1 VSGAGQAS
9 TAPSERIAELGLE
22 LPEVVAPIGSY
33 QPAVRLGDLVYTSG
47 QLPLVAGE
55 LVAAGK
61 VGVEVLPEDAA
72 AAARTAGLNAIAAGV
87 SVVGELD
94 KIERIVKV
102 VVFVAGAADFTGQPA
117 VANGASDLFAEV
129 FGANGVHVRSA
140 VGVASLPLDAPVEV
154 EIIAKINS

>member
-1 VSGAGQAS
+1 MSAADAAS
-9 TAPSERIAELGLE
+9 KAPSERIADLGLK

-33 QPAVRLGDLVYTSG
+33 QPAVQLGDLVYTSG

-55 LVAAGK
+55 LIAAGK
-61 VGVEVLPEDAA
+61 VGVEVSPEDAT
-72 AAARTAGLNAIAAGV
+72 AAARTAGLNAIAAV
-87 SVVGELD
+87 ASVAGEVD

-102 VVFVAGAADFTGQPA
+102 VVFVAGAADFTAQPA
-117 VANGASDLFAEV
+117 VANGASDLFVEV